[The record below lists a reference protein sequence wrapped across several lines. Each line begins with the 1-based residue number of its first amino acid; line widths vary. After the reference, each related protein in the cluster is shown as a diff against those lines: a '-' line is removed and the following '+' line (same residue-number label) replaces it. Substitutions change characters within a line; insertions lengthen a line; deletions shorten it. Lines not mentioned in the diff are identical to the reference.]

1 MSAVAEPI
9 AYGTI
14 DDGLARRNAMVLAV
28 AQALAGGNNTVIVST
43 ASIVGAVLAPDKG
56 LATLPITAMVIGM
69 WFGTLPV
76 GALARRFGRRFAL
89 QTGSV
94 FGILSG
100 LISYSAVMN
109 GQFWLLLIGTFCGG
123 LYAAAHNS
131 YRFAAADTASEAF
144 RPKVVSWVLAG
155 GVFAAVI
162 GPQLVI
168 FTKDLLSPHMF
179 AASYLGQS
187 ACALIAALVLMFVKI
202 PPLPATRVENPRPLA
217 AIVRTPRFIVAVAC
231 GMASYAMMNMV
242 MTSAPLAM
250 IGCGHSVTDATLGIQ
265 WHVLAMY
272 APSFVTGGLIVA
284 LRGRA
289 HHRHRPGADRAHR
302 GGRHRRHH
310 GGAFLERAGAARG
323 RLEFGLHRRHH
334 HGDPVPPAAGAQQGA
349 GVQRLPDLRQHGGR
363 LVLLRPTAGISRL
376 AGDQRGD
383 LPDHF
388 RGRRD
393 AGVACAAQAGGG
405 GGLRPLSVM
414 PGQKARS
421 AVFAPED
428 PGIHDEPPRKNPYV
442 NLFLRHRLMDCR
454 VKPGN
459 DKRGKTAPAMAAG
472 VTGKLWEISNVVATL
487 EKWEAAN

>member
-9 AYGTI
+9 PYGTI

-76 GALARRFGRRFAL
+76 GWLARRFGRRFAL
-89 QTGSV
+89 QIGSV
-94 FGILSG
+94 FGVLSG
-100 LISYSAVMN
+100 LISYAAVMN

-202 PPLPATRVENPRPLA
+202 PPLPATRIENPRPLA

-272 APSFVTGGLIVA
+272 APSFVTGSLISRFGVERITGIGLGLIALTAVVGLAGITVA
-284 LRGRA
+284 HFWSALVLLGVGWNLA
-289 HHRHRPGADRAHR
+289 FIGATTMVTQCHRPHERNKVQ
-302 GGRHRRHH
+302 
-310 GGAFLERAGAARG
+310 AFNDFLIFGSMAVASFSSGQLLEYLGWQAINEVIFPTV
-323 RLEFGLHRRHH
+323 L
-334 HGDPVPPAAGAQQGA
+334 AAGAMLVWLA
-349 GVQRLPDLRQHGGR
+349 LR
-363 LVLLRPTAGISRL
+363 
-376 AGDQRGD
+376 
-383 LPDHF
+383 
-388 RGRRD
+388 
-393 AGVACAAQAGGG
+393 
-405 GGLRPLSVM
+405 
-414 PGQKARS
+414 
-421 AVFAPED
+421 
-428 PGIHDEPPRKNPYV
+428 
-442 NLFLRHRLMDCR
+442 
-454 VKPGN
+454 
-459 DKRGKTAPAMAAG
+459 KR
-472 VTGKLWEISNVVATL
+472 VVAV
-487 EKWEAAN
+487 

>member
-14 DDGLARRNAMVLAV
+14 DDALARRNAMVLAV

-76 GALARRFGRRFAL
+76 GWLARRFGRRFAL
-89 QTGSV
+89 QIGSV
-94 FGILSG
+94 FGVLSG

-187 ACALIAALVLMFVKI
+187 ACALLAAIVLMFVKI
-202 PPLPATRVENPRPLA
+202 PPLPATRVENARPLG

-272 APSFVTGGLIVA
+272 APSFVTGGLISRFGVERITGIGLGLIALTAVVGLAGITVA
-284 LRGRA
+284 HFWSA
-289 HHRHRPGADRAHR
+289 
-302 GGRHRRHH
+302 
-310 GGAFLERAGAARG
+310 
-323 RLEFGLHRRHH
+323 
-334 HGDPVPPAAGAQQGA
+334 
-349 GVQRLPDLRQHGGR
+349 
-363 LVLLRPTAGISRL
+363 LVLLGVGWNLAFIGATTMVTQCHRPHERNKVQAFNDFLIFGSMAVASFSSGQLLEYLGWQAINEVIFPTILVAGAMLVWLTLRKL
-376 AGDQRGD
+376 A
-383 LPDHF
+383 
-388 RGRRD
+388 
-393 AGVACAAQAGGG
+393 AAT
-405 GGLRPLSVM
+405 V
-414 PGQKARS
+414 
-421 AVFAPED
+421 
-428 PGIHDEPPRKNPYV
+428 
-442 NLFLRHRLMDCR
+442 
-454 VKPGN
+454 
-459 DKRGKTAPAMAAG
+459 
-472 VTGKLWEISNVVATL
+472 
-487 EKWEAAN
+487 

>member
-14 DDGLARRNAMVLAV
+14 DDALARRNAMVLAV
-28 AQALAGGNNTVIVST
+28 AQALAGGNNTVIVAT

-94 FGILSG
+94 FGVLSG

-109 GQFWLLLIGTFCGG
+109 GQFWLLLIGTFFGG

-187 ACALIAALVLMFVKI
+187 ACALLAAIVLIFVKI
-202 PPLPATRVENPRPLA
+202 PPLPATRTENPQPLA

-250 IGCGHSVTDATLGIQ
+250 VGCGHSVTDATLGIQ

-272 APSFVTGGLIVA
+272 APSFVTGSLISRFGVERITGIGLGLIALTAVVGLAGITVA
-284 LRGRA
+284 HFWSA
-289 HHRHRPGADRAHR
+289 
-302 GGRHRRHH
+302 
-310 GGAFLERAGAARG
+310 
-323 RLEFGLHRRHH
+323 
-334 HGDPVPPAAGAQQGA
+334 
-349 GVQRLPDLRQHGGR
+349 
-363 LVLLRPTAGISRL
+363 LVLLGVGWNLAFIGATTMVTQCHRPQERNKVQAFNDFLIFGSMAVASFSSGQLLEYLGWQAINEVIFPTVLVAGAMLIWLSLRK
-376 AGDQRGD
+376 R
-383 LPDHF
+383 
-388 RGRRD
+388 
-393 AGVACAAQAGGG
+393 AA
-405 GGLRPLSVM
+405 
-414 PGQKARS
+414 
-421 AVFAPED
+421 AP
-428 PGIHDEPPRKNPYV
+428 V
-442 NLFLRHRLMDCR
+442 
-454 VKPGN
+454 
-459 DKRGKTAPAMAAG
+459 
-472 VTGKLWEISNVVATL
+472 
-487 EKWEAAN
+487 

>member
-9 AYGTI
+9 PYGTI

-76 GALARRFGRRFAL
+76 GWLARRFGRRFAL
-89 QTGSV
+89 QIGSV
-94 FGILSG
+94 FGVLSG
-100 LISYSAVMN
+100 LISYAAVMH
-109 GQFWLLLIGTFCGG
+109 GQFWLLLVGTFCGG

-168 FTKDLLSPHMF
+168 FTKDLLLPHMF

-202 PPLPATRVENPRPLA
+202 PPLPATRIENPRPLGE
-217 AIVRTPRFIVAVAC
+217 IVRTPRFIVAVAC

-272 APSFVTGGLIVA
+272 APSFVTGGLIVRFGVERITGIGLGLIA
-284 LRGRA
+284 LTAVVGIAGISVA
-289 HHRHRPGADRAHR
+289 HFWSA
-302 GGRHRRHH
+302 
-310 GGAFLERAGAARG
+310 
-323 RLEFGLHRRHH
+323 
-334 HGDPVPPAAGAQQGA
+334 
-349 GVQRLPDLRQHGGR
+349 
-363 LVLLRPTAGISRL
+363 LVLLGVGWNLAFIGATTMVTECHRPHERNKVQAFNDFLIFGSMAVASFSSGQLLEYLGWQAINEVIFPTILVAGAMLVWL
-376 AGDQRGD
+376 ALRK
-383 LPDHF
+383 
-388 RGRRD
+388 R
-393 AGVACAAQAGGG
+393 AA
-405 GGLRPLSVM
+405 
-414 PGQKARS
+414 
-421 AVFAPED
+421 AV
-428 PGIHDEPPRKNPYV
+428 
-442 NLFLRHRLMDCR
+442 
-454 VKPGN
+454 
-459 DKRGKTAPAMAAG
+459 
-472 VTGKLWEISNVVATL
+472 
-487 EKWEAAN
+487 

>member
-9 AYGTI
+9 LYGTI

-76 GALARRFGRRFAL
+76 GALARRSGRRFAL

-94 FGILSG
+94 FGVLSG

-187 ACALIAALVLMFVKI
+187 ACALIAAGVLMFVKM
-202 PPLPATRVENPRPLA
+202 PPLPATPAENPRPLG
-217 AIVRTPRFIVAVAC
+217 AIMRTPRFIVAVAC
-231 GMASYAMMNMV
+231 GMASYAMMNML

-250 IGCGHSVTDATLGIQ
+250 VGCGHSVTDATLGIQ

-272 APSFVTGGLIVA
+272 APSFVTGSLIARFGIERITGIGLGLIA
-284 LRGRA
+284 L
-289 HHRHRPGADRAHR
+289 
-302 GGRHRRHH
+302 
-310 GGAFLERAGAARG
+310 
-323 RLEFGLHRRHH
+323 
-334 HGDPVPPAAGAQQGA
+334 
-349 GVQRLPDLRQHGGR
+349 
-363 LVLLRPTAGISRL
+363 
-376 AGDQRGD
+376 
-383 LPDHF
+383 
-388 RGRRD
+388 
-393 AGVACAAQAGGG
+393 AGVAGVADITVAHFWSALILLGLGWNLAFIGATTMVTQCHRPQERNKVQAFNDFLIFGSMAISSFSSGQMLEYLGWAAINEVIFPTIFLVGAMLAWLALRKRVAATAG
-405 GGLRPLSVM
+405 
-414 PGQKARS
+414 
-421 AVFAPED
+421 
-428 PGIHDEPPRKNPYV
+428 
-442 NLFLRHRLMDCR
+442 
-454 VKPGN
+454 
-459 DKRGKTAPAMAAG
+459 
-472 VTGKLWEISNVVATL
+472 
-487 EKWEAAN
+487 

>member
-9 AYGTI
+9 DYATV
-14 DDGLARRNAMVLAV
+14 DDNLARRNAMVLAV

-94 FGILSG
+94 FGVLSG

-109 GQFWLLLIGTFCGG
+109 GQFWLLLVGTFCGG
-123 LYAAAHNS
+123 LYAAAHQS

-168 FTKDLLSPHMF
+168 FTKDLLAPHMF

-187 ACALIAALVLMFVKI
+187 ACALIAALVLMFVKM
-202 PPLPATRVENPRPLA
+202 PPLVVTRVENPRPLA
-217 AIVRTPRFIVAVAC
+217 EIVRAPRFIVAVAC
-231 GMASYAMMNMV
+231 GMASYAMMNML

-250 IGCGHSVTDATLGIQ
+250 VGCGHSVTDATLGIQ

-272 APSFVTGGLIVA
+272 APSFVTGGLIARFGIERITGIGLSLIALAAAVA
-284 LRGRA
+284 ISGITVA
-289 HHRHRPGADRAHR
+289 HFWSA
-302 GGRHRRHH
+302 
-310 GGAFLERAGAARG
+310 
-323 RLEFGLHRRHH
+323 
-334 HGDPVPPAAGAQQGA
+334 
-349 GVQRLPDLRQHGGR
+349 
-363 LVLLRPTAGISRL
+363 LVLLGVGWNLAFIGATTMVTECHRAEERNKVQAFNDFLIFGSMAVSSFSSGQMLEYLGWQAINEVIFPTIFVVGAML
-376 AGDQRGD
+376 AWLAARK
-383 LPDHF
+383 
-388 RGRRD
+388 R
-393 AGVACAAQAGGG
+393 VA
-405 GGLRPLSVM
+405 
-414 PGQKARS
+414 
-421 AVFAPED
+421 AV
-428 PGIHDEPPRKNPYV
+428 
-442 NLFLRHRLMDCR
+442 
-454 VKPGN
+454 
-459 DKRGKTAPAMAAG
+459 
-472 VTGKLWEISNVVATL
+472 
-487 EKWEAAN
+487 